1 MTPITGSGEE
11 RLHRSWVE
19 GPLHSGLLVEGS
31 AMATIL
37 PGSLWMPVKEIGG
50 GDQESSS
57 SNKKT
62 IIFVYGI
69 MF

>member
-1 MTPITGSGEE
+1 
-11 RLHRSWVE
+11 
-19 GPLHSGLLVEGS
+19 
-31 AMATIL
+31 MATIL

-50 GDQESSS
+50 GDQESSG